1 MNNSLGHS
9 QIMAGPRCHLEE
21 PGLGLC
27 PHGSWVEGISVLWTQ
42 ALHREAAGSQMRSSD
57 EQGPSKKQQTGSGGK
72 DLPITEAASPSQRLR
87 AYEHTGQKHW
97 GFGL

>member
-42 ALHREAAGSQMRSSD
+42 ALHREAAGSQMRSS
-57 EQGPSKKQQTGSGGK
+57 
-72 DLPITEAASPSQRLR
+72 
-87 AYEHTGQKHW
+87 
-97 GFGL
+97 